1 LVLTQWTQIPWLDF
15 YVNKSALVHYF
26 YKTPGMSILAT
37 VSKIIDDRLAVKQQG
52 EDKQNDFL
60 SHYLGIRQRN
70 PDVPIW

>member
-1 LVLTQWTQIPWLDF
+1 
-15 YVNKSALVHYF
+15 VHYF

-37 VSKIIDDRLAVKQQG
+37 VSKNIHDRLAVKEQG

-60 SHYLGIRQRN
+60 SHYLSIRQRN